1 MIRLI
6 FIAGIVLLANTMPG
20 VLMAEPPQAFA
31 NRLATS
37 GQLFHDHSV
46 GGRENVFYSSN
57 AAFPRMQARAAWRKS
72 PGHRANLPM
81 VGLRVARGANGV
93 YVVGRR

>member
-1 MIRLI
+1 MIRL
-6 FIAGIVLLANTMPG
+6 FLIAGIVLLSTSLLN
-20 VLMAEPPQAFA
+20 AEPPQSFA
-31 NRLATS
+31 NRLAVS
-37 GQLFHDHSV
+37 GQLYHDQSAS
-46 GGRENVFYSSN
+46 GRENVFYSSN
-57 AAFPRMQARAAWRKS
+57 AALPRMQARAAWRKS